1 MVMFVLGI
9 LSATYLIF
17 AVGTYSVVEDSLN
30 DEFHED
36 VAEKPLL
43 YHLLHGIACVAGL
56 FWPAYLSFF
65 LLPKYGFLVGKKL
78 YKKLEAVLEL

>member
-9 LSATYLIF
+9 LSATYLLF
-17 AVGTYSVVEDSLN
+17 AFGFYSIVEDYLSN
-30 DEFHED
+30 EFNEEA
-36 VAEKPLL
+36 AEKPLL
-43 YHLLHGIACVAGL
+43 YHLLHGLACVAGL
-56 FWPAYLSFF
+56 FWPLYLSFF